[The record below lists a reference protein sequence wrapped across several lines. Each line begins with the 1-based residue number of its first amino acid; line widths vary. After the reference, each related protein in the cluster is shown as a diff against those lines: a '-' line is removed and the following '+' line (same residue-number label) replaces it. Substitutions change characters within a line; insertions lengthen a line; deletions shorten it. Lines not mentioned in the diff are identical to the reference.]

1 MFFQASEEYT
11 KKIDSTFFRLH
22 DHDFYEIYIFE
33 KGDAAYAVEG
43 ADYPLSEGDMIF
55 IRPGE
60 MHRVHHKSESDYL
73 RMVIQFDED
82 FFVRHS
88 CEHYRDIFWE
98 RSCGEKNKISA
109 KTAKSAGISDIIGLM
124 REGFSDYDDP
134 YIRSLVV
141 QLLYLAHKND
151 CFSTENTGKKR
162 VKEIVAYINEH
173 FAEKLSL
180 EEIAEEFFITKY
192 HLTRIFKEATGH
204 TVNEYIRTKRLRYV
218 EELSEDGECTLSE
231 AAIKAGYKDYSSF
244 YRAYKDA
251 HGTPPKKDLKKKINN

>member
-1 MFFQASEEYT
+1 MFFQFSEGLT
-11 KKIDSTFFRLH
+11 KKADNTFFRLH
-22 DHDFYEIYIFE
+22 CHNFYEIFIFLN
-33 KGDAAYAVEG
+33 GDSSYAVEG
-43 ADYPLSEGDMIF
+43 ADYSLNSGDMIF

-60 MHRVHHKSESDYL
+60 MHRVHHRTESEYSRIVVNFDDEFL
-73 RMVIQFDED
+73 RAYD
-82 FFVRHS
+82 
-88 CEHYRDIFWE
+88 CEHYKEIFWG
-98 RSCGEKNKISA
+98 RACGEKNKISA
-109 KTAKSAGISDIIGLM
+109 KTAKNAGIADVLELM
-124 REGFSDYDDP
+124 REGKKSGDGAYTKA
-134 YIRSLVV
+134 LLV

-180 EEIAEEFFITKY
+180 EEIAEEFYITKY

-218 EELSEDGECTLSE
+218 EELSEDGEYTLGE

-244 YRAYKDA
+244 YRAYKEA
-251 HGTPPKKDLKKKINN
+251 NGTPPKKDLKKKINN